1 MHCDYSSGERQTI
14 TYKGLNYGC
23 SLETISIE
31 FLCPKFTSANEFL
44 PCKITVNSQLLPER
58 KPEVPQT
65 FTRKLQIMSTI
76 PPFVAVAG
84 ATGNVGRL
92 ISTSLRARNV
102 TVKALVREGTDPE
115 RTEPLRKAGV
125 TVAETD
131 LNDST
136 VLAKELLGA
145 TAVISALSGLR
156 DTILGSQKAL
166 LDGAVAAKVPRF
178 IPSDFGLDFTK
189 TEPGSNRNMDLRR
202 DFHKMLDESGIAW
215 TSILNGAFMD
225 MLAGEIPII
234 NDRFHRV
241 LYWGSDEQK
250 LDFTACKDVA
260 AYTAAVAVDPN
271 PTPRLLRIA
280 GDVVS
285 AKDLARIAADV
296 KGGSYSTLWVGS
308 TGFLAWM
315 ASFMRWLGVGGGEQ
329 EVFPAWQGMQY
340 TVNMFSGAGKLDP
353 LDNNRYPDLKWTK
366 VGDILAQKAS

>member
-1 MHCDYSSGERQTI
+1 M
-14 TYKGLNYGC
+14 
-23 SLETISIE
+23 
-31 FLCPKFTSANEFL
+31 
-44 PCKITVNSQLLPER
+44 SQN
-58 KPEVPQT
+58 
-65 FTRKLQIMSTI
+65 
-76 PPFVAVAG
+76 FVAVAG
-84 ATGNVGRL
+84 ATGKMGRL
-92 ISTSLRARNV
+92 IAKSLRARNV
-102 TVKALVREGTDPE
+102 TVKALVREGTDPK
-115 RTEPLRKAGV
+115 RTELLQKAGV
-125 TVAETD
+125 IVTETD

-145 TAVISALSGLR
+145 TAVVSALSGLS

-202 DFHKMLDESGIAW
+202 EFHKILDQSGIAW

-225 MLAGEIPII
+225 MLAGEVPII

-241 LYWGSDEQK
+241 LYWGRDEQL
-250 LDFTACKDVA
+250 LDFTSCEDVA
-260 AYTAAVAVDPN
+260 AYTAAVAADPN

-285 AKDLARIAADV
+285 AKDLARIASDLN
-296 KGGSYSTLWVGS
+296 GRPYSTLWVGS

-315 ASFMRWLGVGGGEQ
+315 ASIMRRFGIGGGEQ

-353 LDNNRYPDLKWTK
+353 LDNDRYPELKWTK
-366 VGDILAQKAS
+366 VRELLARKDSS

>member
-1 MHCDYSSGERQTI
+1 
-14 TYKGLNYGC
+14 
-23 SLETISIE
+23 
-31 FLCPKFTSANEFL
+31 
-44 PCKITVNSQLLPER
+44 
-58 KPEVPQT
+58 
-65 FTRKLQIMSTI
+65 MSTI
-76 PPFVAVAG
+76 QPFVAVAG
-84 ATGNVGRL
+84 ATGNMGRL

-102 TVKALVREGTDPE
+102 TVKALIREGTDPK
-115 RTEPLRKAGV
+115 RTELLRKAGII
-125 TVAETD
+125 VAETD
-131 LNDST
+131 LNDPT

-145 TAVISALSGLR
+145 TAVVSALSGLR

-202 DFHKMLDESGIAW
+202 EFHKMLDESGIAW

-225 MLAGEIPII
+225 MLAGEIPLI

-241 LYWGSDEQK
+241 LYWGNDEQK
-250 LDFTACKDVA
+250 LDFTTCEDVA
-260 AYTAAVAVDPN
+260 AYTAAVAADPN
-271 PTPRLLRIA
+271 STPRLLRIA

-285 AKDLARIAADV
+285 AKDLARIAGDV

-353 LDNNRYPDLKWTK
+353 LDNDRYPDLKWTK
-366 VGDILAQKAS
+366 VGELLAQKAS